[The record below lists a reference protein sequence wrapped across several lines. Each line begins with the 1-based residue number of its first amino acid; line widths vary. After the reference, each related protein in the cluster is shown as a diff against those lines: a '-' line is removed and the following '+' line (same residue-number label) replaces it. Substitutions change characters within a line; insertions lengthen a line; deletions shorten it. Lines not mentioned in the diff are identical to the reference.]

1 VNRTRILIVDGDAAE
16 RGDLRALL
24 VQRGHEVAEADEVA
38 EALGRLAGSDAVV
51 AAASLPDGSAAA
63 LMARARA
70 AGSDAALVV
79 ACAPGRMEGAV
90 EAMRAGADGCL
101 AVPADG
107 ELASAVLEKA
117 LEARRL
123 RRERRDLREQARVR
137 AALVGS
143 ASELQAAHDVLRRVA
158 PTRAT
163 VLVLGESGTGK
174 SLVAQALHE
183 ASPRRDGPFV
193 RVRCAAPSET
203 MLQSHLFG
211 HEKGAFAGA
220 EGRVEGRLAAA
231 DGGTLHLAEIESLSP
246 ASQVRLLRLLQ
257 QGEFERVG
265 GRETLRADVRV
276 VASTR
281 RDLAE
286 EVRAGHFRDDLYYRL
301 DVVTVT
307 MPPLRARKGDLP
319 ALAEHFL
326 DLYRRREGKEVRGL
340 TPGALSALF
349 AHDWPGNVRELESVI
364 EHAVRVCPG
373 ALVGPED
380 LSPVLR
386 GARPEERTASSLIPG
401 AALFEIEREA
411 ILRTLEQ
418 VGGSTARA
426 AEVLGISVRKIQYR
440 LKEYRTGH
448 PQGARSR
455 PVLLAAGDQGG

>member
-1 VNRTRILIVDGDAAE
+1 VKQARILIVSGDAAA
-16 RGDLRALL
+16 RGGLRSML
-24 VQRGHEVAEADEVA
+24 VQRGHEVAESDEVA
-38 EALGRLAGSDAVV
+38 DALGRLAGSDAVV
-51 AAASLPDGSAAA
+51 VAPSLRDGSAAA
-63 LMARARA
+63 LVTRARA
-70 AGSDAALVV
+70 AGSDAAFVV
-79 ACAPGRMEGAV
+79 ACAPGEMGRAV
-90 EAMRAGADGCL
+90 EVLRAGADGCL
-101 AVPADG
+101 AGPADG
-107 ELASAVLEKA
+107 ELASAVLERA

-123 RRERRDLREQARVR
+123 RRERGELREQARAR
-137 AALVGS
+137 ALLVGG
-143 ASELQAAHDVLRRVA
+143 ASELQVVQDVLRRVA
-158 PTRAT
+158 PTKAT
-163 VLVLGESGTGK
+163 VLILGESGTGK
-174 SLVAQALHE
+174 SVVAQALHE

-193 RVRCAAPSET
+193 RARCAALSQT
-203 MLQSHLFG
+203 MLESYLFG

-220 EGRVEGRLAAA
+220 EGRAEGRLAAA
-231 DGGTLHLAEIESLSP
+231 DGGTLHLAEVESLSP

-286 EVRAGHFRDDLYYRL
+286 EVRAGRFRDDLYYRL
-301 DVVTVT
+301 NVVAVT

-319 ALAEHFL
+319 ALASHFL
-326 DLYRRREGKEVRGL
+326 DLCRRREGKEVRGF

-349 AHDWPGNVRELESVI
+349 AYDWPGNVRELENVV
-364 EHAVRVCPG
+364 ERAVRTCAG
-373 ALVGPED
+373 TLVGPED
-380 LSPVLR
+380 LSPVLH

-401 AALFEIEREA
+401 ATLFEIEREA

-448 PQGARSR
+448 PQGARYR
-455 PVLLAAGDQGG
+455 PALLAAGDQGA